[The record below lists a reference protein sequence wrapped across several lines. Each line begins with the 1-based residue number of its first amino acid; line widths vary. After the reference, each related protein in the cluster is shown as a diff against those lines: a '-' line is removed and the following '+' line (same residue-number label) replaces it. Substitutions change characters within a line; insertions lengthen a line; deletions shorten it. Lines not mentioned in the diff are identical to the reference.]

1 MSRATRR
8 EHFKCLIADDVARN
22 DADAGRTPLVRNG
35 TVSVRAMEE
44 DTMNDGADRSLAAGV
59 YAHIKDD
66 IFEFRLMPGQRF
78 SENEIAAR
86 LGVSRTPVRQAL
98 YRLEHEGY
106 IVVESKSGW
115 TVRAF
120 DFHAFEELYD
130 VRLVL
135 ELAAVR
141 RLCEL
146 DPMPSL
152 AELKDVW
159 LVPPEDRLTD
169 VREIGRAD
177 EAFHA
182 TVVAAAGNAELARM
196 HRDVAERI
204 RVVRRLEFGVA
215 ERIRQTYA
223 EHAQILRAV
232 LRRKSEQAQMLLKA
246 HVEVAK
252 AEVRKITLHKLA
264 TVRQEAA
271 AAAPAPR
278 RGRGPR
284 G

>member
-1 MSRATRR
+1 MGEPA
-8 EHFKCLIADDVARN
+8 A
-22 DADAGRTPLVRNG
+22 
-35 TVSVRAMEE
+35 
-44 DTMNDGADRSLAAGV
+44 RSLAEGV
-59 YAHIKDD
+59 YAEIKDD

-78 SENEIAAR
+78 SENELAAR

-120 DFHAFEELYD
+120 DFYTFEELYD

-141 RLCEL
+141 RVCEH
-146 DPMPSL
+146 DPMPPL
-152 AELKDVW
+152 GDLKEVW

-169 VREIGRAD
+169 AREIGRED
-177 EAFHA
+177 ERFHG
-182 TVVAAAGNAELARM
+182 TLVAAAGNAELARM

-215 ERIRQTYA
+215 DRIRQTYN

-246 HVEVAK
+246 HIEVAK

-264 TVRQEAA
+264 TVRAEAPVQRSGA
-271 AAAPAPR
+271 AR
-278 RGRGPR
+278 RLGARR
-284 G
+284 R

>member
-1 MSRATRR
+1 MPRPPPDD
-8 EHFKCLIADDVARN
+8 KCLIADASASGPARVR
-22 DADAGRTPLVRNG
+22 RTMRVRRG
-35 TVSVRAMEE
+35 TVGVRHEGN
-44 DTMNDGADRSLAAGV
+44 DMNEPAARSLAEEV
-59 YAHIKDD
+59 YAEIKDD

-78 SENEIAAR
+78 SENELAAR

-120 DFHAFEELYD
+120 DFHTFEELYD

-146 DPMPSL
+146 DPMPPL
-152 AELKDVW
+152 AGLKEVW
-159 LVPPEDRLTD
+159 LVPQEDRLSDT
-169 VREIGRAD
+169 REVGRED
-177 EAFHA
+177 ERFHA
-182 TVVAAAGNAELARM
+182 TLVAAAGNAELARM

-204 RVVRRLEFGVA
+204 RVVRRLEFGVP

-246 HVEVAK
+246 HVEMAK

-264 TVRQEAA
+264 TVRAEGAPRAA
-271 AAAPAPR
+271 AAGRPR
-278 RGRGPR
+278 ARRR
-284 G
+284 

>member
-1 MSRATRR
+1 MNGNAT
-8 EHFKCLIADDVARN
+8 
-22 DADAGRTPLVRNG
+22 
-35 TVSVRAMEE
+35 
-44 DTMNDGADRSLAAGV
+44 RSLAEGV
-59 YAHIKDD
+59 YAQIKDD

-78 SENEIAAR
+78 SENELAAR

-98 YRLEHEGY
+98 YRLGHEGY
-106 IVVESKSGW
+106 IEVESKSGW

-141 RLCEL
+141 KVCEL

-152 AELKDVW
+152 GELKEVW

-169 VREIGRAD
+169 AREIGRAD

-182 TVVAAAGNAELARM
+182 TLVAAAGNGELARM
-196 HRDVAERI
+196 HREVAERI
-204 RVVRRLEFGVA
+204 RVVRRLEFGMA

-232 LRRKSEQAQMLLKA
+232 LRRKAEQAQMLMKA

-271 AAAPAPR
+271 APTSASR
-278 RGRGPR
+278 RVARR
-284 G
+284 R

>member
-1 MSRATRR
+1 MSDNA
-8 EHFKCLIADDVARN
+8 A
-22 DADAGRTPLVRNG
+22 
-35 TVSVRAMEE
+35 
-44 DTMNDGADRSLAAGV
+44 RSLAEGV
-59 YAHIKDD
+59 YTHIKDD

-78 SENEIAAR
+78 SENEVAAR

-106 IVVESKSGW
+106 IAVESKSGW

-141 RLCEL
+141 RVCEL

-169 VREIGRAD
+169 VRDIGRAD

-182 TVVAAAGNAELARM
+182 TLVSAAGNGELARM
-196 HRDVAERI
+196 HREVAERI

-232 LRRKSEQAQMLLKA
+232 LRRKSDQAQMLLKA
-246 HVEVAK
+246 HIEVAK

-264 TVRQEAA
+264 SVRQEAA
-271 AAAPAPR
+271 VAALPARARAAR
-278 RGRGPR
+278 RR
-284 G
+284 

>member
-1 MSRATRR
+1 
-8 EHFKCLIADDVARN
+8 
-22 DADAGRTPLVRNG
+22 
-35 TVSVRAMEE
+35 
-44 DTMNDGADRSLAAGV
+44 
-59 YAHIKDD
+59 
-66 IFEFRLMPGQRF
+66 MPGQRF

-106 IVVESKSGW
+106 IAVESKSGW

-141 RLCEL
+141 RVCEL
-146 DPMPSL
+146 DPMPSF
-152 AELKDVW
+152 ADLKEVW
-159 LVPPEDRLTD
+159 LVPPEDRLAD
-169 VREIGRAD
+169 LREIGRAD

-182 TVVAAAGNAELARM
+182 ALVSAAGNAELARM

-204 RVVRRLEFGVA
+204 RVVRRLEFSVA

-246 HVEVAK
+246 HIEMAK

-264 TVRQEAA
+264 TVREEAA
-271 AAAPAPR
+271 AAPPATR
-278 RGRGPR
+278 RGVTRR
-284 G
+284 R

>member
-1 MSRATRR
+1 MVG
-8 EHFKCLIADDVARN
+8 H
-22 DADAGRTPLVRNG
+22 
-35 TVSVRAMEE
+35 
-44 DTMNDGADRSLAAGV
+44 GARSLAEGV
-59 YAHIKDD
+59 YAELKED
-66 IFEFRLMPGQRF
+66 IFDFRLMPGQRF
-78 SENEIAAR
+78 SENELASR

-98 YRLEHEGY
+98 HRLEHEGY

-120 DFHAFEELYD
+120 DFQAFEELYD

-141 RLCEL
+141 RLCEI
-146 DPMPSL
+146 DPMPAL
-152 AELKDVW
+152 APLREAW
-159 LVPPEDRLTD
+159 LVSPEERLD
-169 VREIGRAD
+169 DPRAVGLSD

-182 TVVAAAGNAELARM
+182 ALVTAAGNAELARM
-196 HRDVAERI
+196 HREVAERI

-215 ERIRQTYA
+215 ERIRHTYV

-246 HVEVAK
+246 HIEVAK

-264 TVRQEAA
+264 TARAA
-271 AAAPAPR
+271 GEPAGGAAGRRRAL
-278 RGRGPR
+278 RGR
-284 G
+284 